1 MTEANDH
8 QLITLIYRMRS
19 KATHE
24 MTGLGEKINTP
35 METKLTEPFY
45 RNVLRGYVL
54 DDKIVSEF
62 AYELVIPNIFIR
74 DLLMD
79 CINGYL
85 IECKI
90 ENKLPFGNNGI
101 LRKHRLTWY
110 DK

>member
-1 MTEANDH
+1 MIPIKVEYVFALREH
-8 QLITLIYRMRS
+8 RM
-19 KATHE
+19 KAVAEHLERERKFT
-24 MTGLGEKINTP
+24 
-35 METKLTEPFY
+35 FCF
-45 RNVLRGYVL
+45 

-74 DLLMD
+74 DLLAD

-90 ENKLPFGNNGI
+90 ENKLPFGNNSI

>member
-1 MTEANDH
+1 
-8 QLITLIYRMRS
+8 MRS

-24 MTGLGEKINTP
+24 MTGLGEKNNTP

-74 DLLMD
+74 DLLAD

-90 ENKLPFGNNGI
+90 ENKLPFGNNSI